1 MPTIT
6 LQVGQCGNQV
16 GQALFERL
24 AAQSAAA
31 ADRAADS
38 ELFRWAPDGRR
49 RARCLLV
56 DTEPK
61 VVTSVLAADRE
72 GLFSRQQCYMGQSG
86 RGNNWAFGY
95 NQLNV
100 ISQQGGAAGGA
111 AGAARRPGTAAAG
124 GGGGP
129 TSLGPA
135 WVSSTATE
143 DPSQQEFRILD
154 QLYDGIR
161 REAEECDG
169 CPNFLLLHS
178 LAGGS
183 GSGMG
188 SRVLEHL
195 RAAFPRATVAA
206 ASVAPRA
213 AGDTPMQS
221 LNAVMAL
228 SFLQAYADVV
238 LMFSNQD
245 LMDACQRTSVA
256 ALLPGGSVGGSG
268 SGSGSGSGG
277 GLADINRLV
286 AHNLTG
292 FLWPLNGADALG
304 GVGRIRDAVCTVAAD
319 PCTKL
324 LETWTVHSHAN
335 VPVSGLWADS
345 LRSLGSLMPRA
356 DSLRGNAPITT
367 AGAML
372 LARGYPAAAVPPSG
386 AGGDHS
392 ELLGAYIKSL
402 GPQGAAPT
410 LAPDAS
416 LVLRCGQAGI
426 ARGEVAR
433 KAPAAAAAGAAGAGS
448 ASSGSKAPGPSLT
461 VLSNRSSV
469 IGLLEGTVQRAL
481 ALCDAKAYLHW
492 YARHGCSSE
501 AVREAAHSLLDVA
514 GCYRQVH
521 RQLPYED

>member
-1 MPTIT
+1 M
-6 LQVGQCGNQV
+6 
-16 GQALFERL
+16 
-24 AAQSAAA
+24 
-31 ADRAADS
+31 
-38 ELFRWAPDGRR
+38 ELLRWGPDGRR

-61 VVTSVLAADRE
+61 VVNAVLAADTE
-72 GLFSRQQCYMGQSG
+72 GLFSRKQCYMGQSG

-95 NQLNV
+95 NQLDV
-100 ISQQGGAAGGA
+100 ISSQGSAAT
-111 AGAARRPGTAAAG
+111 RPVSQPTRITS
-124 GGGGP
+124 GP

-161 REAEECDG
+161 REAEEADG
-169 CPNFLLLHS
+169 CPNFLLIHS

-195 RAAFPRATVAA
+195 RAQFPLSHIVAA
-206 ASVAPRA
+206 SIAPRA

-221 LNAVMAL
+221 LNSVMAL
-228 SFLQAYADVV
+228 SFLQAYADMV
-238 LMFSNQD
+238 LLFSNQD
-245 LMDACQRTSVA
+245 LMDACQRASVA
-256 ALLPGGSVGGSG
+256 SLLPDGLAGGG
-268 SGSGSGSGG
+268 GSGG
-277 GLADINRLV
+277 GLSDINRLV

-292 FLWPLNGADALG
+292 FLWPLSAADALG
-304 GVGRIRDAVCTVAAD
+304 GVGRIRDAVATVAAD

-324 LETWTVHSHAN
+324 LETWTVHSHPN
-335 VPVSGLWADS
+335 VAVTGLWADS
-345 LRSLGSLMPRA
+345 LRALGSLMPRA
-356 DSLRGNAPITT
+356 DPLRGNAPITT

-372 LARGYPAAAVPPSG
+372 LARGYPSAAVPANS
-386 AGGDHS
+386 AGGVHS
-392 ELLGAYIKSL
+392 SLLGAYIKSL

-410 LAPDAS
+410 LIPDAS
-416 LVLRCGQAGI
+416 LVLRCGQPGI
-426 ARGEVAR
+426 VREVR
-433 KAPAAAAAGAAGAGS
+433 KPGTTPS
-448 ASSGSKAPGPSLT
+448 ASVPTLSGTGLSSGNKPLTSTVTRPSLT
-461 VLSNRSSV
+461 VVSNRSSV

-492 YARHGCSSE
+492 YARHGCSVD
-501 AVREAAHSLLDVA
+501 AVREAAHTLLDVA

-521 RQLPYED
+521 RLPLDG

>member
-6 LQVGQCGNQV
+6 IQVGQCGNQV

-24 AAQSAAA
+24 AVQSAAA
-31 ADRAADS
+31 ADRAADT
-38 ELFRWAPDGRR
+38 ELLRWGPDGRR

-61 VVTSVLAADRE
+61 VVNAVLAADAE
-72 GLFSRQQCYMGQSG
+72 GLFSRKQCYMGQSG

-100 ISQQGGAAGGA
+100 ITSSAVT
-111 AGAARRPGTAAAG
+111 RPGSQPTRIAP
-124 GGGGP
+124 GP
-129 TSLGPA
+129 NTLGPA

-161 REAEECDG
+161 REAEEADG
-169 CPNFLLLHS
+169 CPNFLLIHS

-195 RAAFPRATVAA
+195 RAQFPLSHIAA

-221 LNAVMAL
+221 LNSVMAL
-228 SFLQAYADVV
+228 SFLQAYADMV
-238 LMFSNQD
+238 LLFSNQD

-256 ALLPGGSVGGSG
+256 ALLPGGLAG
-268 SGSGSGSGG
+268 GSGG
-277 GLADINRLV
+277 GLSDINRLV

-292 FLWPLNGADALG
+292 FLWPLSGVDALG
-304 GVGRIRDAVCTVAAD
+304 GVGRIRDAVATVAAD

-324 LETWTVHSHAN
+324 LETWTVHSHPN
-335 VPVSGLWADS
+335 VAVTGLWADS
-345 LRSLGSLMPRA
+345 LCSLGSLMPRA
-356 DSLRGNAPITT
+356 DPLRGNAPITT

-372 LARGYPAAAVPPSG
+372 LARGYPSAAVPPNS
-386 AGGDHS
+386 AGGVHS
-392 ELLGAYIKSL
+392 SLLDAYIKSL
-402 GPQGAAPT
+402 GPHGAAPT
-410 LAPDAS
+410 LIPDAS
-416 LVLRCGQAGI
+416 LVLRCGQPGI
-426 ARGEVAR
+426 VREVR
-433 KAPAAAAAGAAGAGS
+433 KPGTTAAASVPMPSGTGL
-448 ASSGSKAPGPSLT
+448 SSGNKPLASAAASPSLT
-461 VLSNRSSV
+461 VVSNRSSV
-469 IGLLEGTVQRAL
+469 IGRLEGTVQRAL

-492 YARHGCSSE
+492 YARHGCSVE
-501 AVREAAHSLLDVA
+501 AVREAAHTLLDVA

-521 RQLPYED
+521 RQPWDG